1 MDCPQVRFLVIGA
14 AKRRVQSASSSGHP
28 VRFFIPCPA
37 VSFALATA
45 CLCSSAYHV
54 RYWKDIYQNSHG
66 WYLFSVFHMLSLVL
80 NVFII

>member
-14 AKRRVQSASSSGHP
+14 PKHRVQISSSSGP
-28 VRFFIPCPA
+28 LVVVLYPIPA
-37 VSFALATA
+37 VSFALTST

-54 RYWKDIYQNSHG
+54 RYWKDIYHNSYG
-66 WYLFSVFHMLSLVL
+66 WYLFNAFHVLSLVL